1 MPDENLNFPPQKG
14 DSHGYYRVLN
24 TTVDATSDE
33 IYHAW
38 ETALIENHPDL
49 NLNKSTVALEA
60 RLRRIKEAFLVLYDP
75 VLRAWYDG
83 PEPFVTVLDREF
95 AECSKRFASR
105 AAGWKAI
112 LRINKEEQ
120 SKSLDDEARERAD
133 QACREQ
139 KQLAQDAAEKQLAQ
153 DATEKKSLADKA
165 RERADQACREQKQ
178 LAQDAA
184 ERKSLA
190 GAAIYT
196 AWSIMFLALTPTLS
210 NQVLRIPT
218 TDYIV
223 NPTLTSSVVY
233 GLAVA
238 QLCLGVNTKIFIL
251 DTTMKKRINY
261 TIIGAQLF
269 SIFILAI

>member
-14 DSHGYYRVLN
+14 DSHDYYRLLN
-24 TTVDATSDE
+24 TTVDATTDE
-33 IYHAW
+33 IAHAW
-38 ETALIENHPDL
+38 ETALIDNHPDL
-49 NLNKSTVALEA
+49 HSDKSILQLEE
-60 RLRRIKEAFLVLYDP
+60 RLKLINEAKEVLCDP
-75 VLRAWYDG
+75 LLRSRYNG
-83 PEPFVTVLDREF
+83 REIVTPDM
-95 AECSKRFASR
+95 
-105 AAGWKAI
+105 
-112 LRINKEEQ
+112 
-120 SKSLDDEARERAD
+120 ARERAD
-133 QACREQ
+133 QACREH
-139 KQLAQDAAEKQLAQ
+139 KQLAQDAA
-153 DATEKKSLADKA
+153 EKKSLADKA

-184 ERKSLA
+184 ETKSLA

-238 QLCLGVNTKIFIL
+238 LLCLGANTKIFVL
-251 DTTMKKRINY
+251 DTTLKKRINY

-269 SIFILAI
+269 CIFVLAI

>member
-14 DSHGYYRVLN
+14 DSHDYYRLLN
-24 TTVDATSDE
+24 TTVDATTDE
-33 IYHAW
+33 IAHAW
-38 ETALIENHPDL
+38 ETALIDNHPDL
-49 NLNKSTVALEA
+49 HSDKSILQLEE
-60 RLRRIKEAFLVLYDP
+60 RLKLINEAKEVLCDP
-75 VLRAWYDG
+75 LLRSRYNG
-83 PEPFVTVLDREF
+83 REIVTPDM
-95 AECSKRFASR
+95 
-105 AAGWKAI
+105 
-112 LRINKEEQ
+112 
-120 SKSLDDEARERAD
+120 ARERAD

-139 KQLAQDAAEKQLAQ
+139 KK
-153 DATEKKSLADKA
+153 
-165 RERADQACREQKQ
+165 

-238 QLCLGVNTKIFIL
+238 LLCLGANTKIFVL
-251 DTTMKKRINY
+251 DTTLKKRINY

-269 SIFILAI
+269 CIFVLVI

>member
-14 DSHGYYRVLN
+14 DSHGYYRMLN

-49 NLNKSTVALEA
+49 NLDKSILQLEE
-60 RLRRIKEAFLVLYDP
+60 RLKLINEAKEVLCDP
-75 VLRAWYDG
+75 LLRSRYNG
-83 PEPFVTVLDREF
+83 REIVTPDM
-95 AECSKRFASR
+95 
-105 AAGWKAI
+105 
-112 LRINKEEQ
+112 
-120 SKSLDDEARERAD
+120 ARERAD

-139 KQLAQDAAEKQLAQ
+139 KQLAQDAA
-153 DATEKKSLADKA
+153 EKKSLADKA

-184 ERKSLA
+184 ETKSLA

-238 QLCLGVNTKIFIL
+238 LLCIGANTKIFVL
-251 DTTMKKRINY
+251 DTTLKKRINY

-269 SIFILAI
+269 CIFVLVI

>member
-1 MPDENLNFPPQKG
+1 MPDENLNFLPQKG

-24 TTVDATSDE
+24 TTVDATTDE
-33 IYHAW
+33 IAHAW
-38 ETALIENHPDL
+38 ETALIDNHPDL
-49 NLNKSTVALEA
+49 HSDKSILQLEE
-60 RLRRIKEAFLVLYDP
+60 RLKLINEAKEVLCDP
-75 VLRAWYDG
+75 LLRSRYNG
-83 PEPFVTVLDREF
+83 REIVTPDM
-95 AECSKRFASR
+95 
-105 AAGWKAI
+105 
-112 LRINKEEQ
+112 
-120 SKSLDDEARERAD
+120 ARERAD

-139 KQLAQDAAEKQLAQ
+139 KQLAQDAAEK
-153 DATEKKSLADKA
+153 KSLADKA
-165 RERADQACREQKQ
+165 RERADQACREQKK

-184 ERKSLA
+184 EKKSLA

-238 QLCLGVNTKIFIL
+238 LLCLGVNTKIFVL
-251 DTTMKKRINY
+251 DTTLKNRINY

-269 SIFILAI
+269 SIFVLAI

>member
-1 MPDENLNFPPQKG
+1 MPDENLNFLPQKG

-24 TTVDATSDE
+24 TTVDATTDE
-33 IYHAW
+33 IAHAW
-38 ETALIENHPDL
+38 ETALIDNHPDL
-49 NLNKSTVALEA
+49 HSDKSILQLEEKLKLINEA
-60 RLRRIKEAFLVLYDP
+60 KEVLCDPLLRSRYNGREI
-75 VLRAWYDG
+75 
-83 PEPFVTVLDREF
+83 VTPDM
-95 AECSKRFASR
+95 
-105 AAGWKAI
+105 
-112 LRINKEEQ
+112 
-120 SKSLDDEARERAD
+120 ARERAD

-139 KQLAQDAAEKQLAQ
+139 KQLAQDAA
-153 DATEKKSLADKA
+153 EKKSLADKA

-210 NQVLRIPT
+210 NQVLWIPT

-238 QLCLGVNTKIFIL
+238 LLCLGANTKIFIL
-251 DTTMKKRINY
+251 DTTLKKRINY

-269 SIFILAI
+269 SIFVLAI

>member
-14 DSHGYYRVLN
+14 DSHDYYRLLN
-24 TTVDATSDE
+24 TTVDATTDE
-33 IYHAW
+33 IAHAW
-38 ETALIENHPDL
+38 ETALIDNHPDL
-49 NLNKSTVALEA
+49 HSDKSILQLEE
-60 RLRRIKEAFLVLYDP
+60 RLKLINEAKEVLCDP
-75 VLRAWYDG
+75 LLRSRYNG
-83 PEPFVTVLDREF
+83 REIVTPDM
-95 AECSKRFASR
+95 
-105 AAGWKAI
+105 
-112 LRINKEEQ
+112 
-120 SKSLDDEARERAD
+120 ARERAD

-139 KQLAQDAAEKQLAQ
+139 KQLAQDAAEK
-153 DATEKKSLADKA
+153 
-165 RERADQACREQKQ
+165 
-178 LAQDAA
+178 
-184 ERKSLA
+184 KSLA

-238 QLCLGVNTKIFIL
+238 LLCIGANTKIFVL
-251 DTTMKKRINY
+251 DTTLKKRINY

-269 SIFILAI
+269 CIFVLVI

>member
-1 MPDENLNFPPQKG
+1 MPDENLNFLPQKG

-24 TTVDATSDE
+24 TTVDATTDE
-33 IYHAW
+33 IAHAW
-38 ETALIENHPDL
+38 ETALIDNHPDL
-49 NLNKSTVALEA
+49 HSDKSILQLEEKLKLINEA
-60 RLRRIKEAFLVLYDP
+60 KEVLCDPLLRSRYNGREI
-75 VLRAWYDG
+75 
-83 PEPFVTVLDREF
+83 VTPDM
-95 AECSKRFASR
+95 
-105 AAGWKAI
+105 
-112 LRINKEEQ
+112 
-120 SKSLDDEARERAD
+120 ARERAD

-139 KQLAQDAAEKQLAQ
+139 EQLAQDAAEKN
-153 DATEKKSLADKA
+153 SLADKA
-165 RERADQACREQKQ
+165 RERADQACRKQKQ

-184 ERKSLA
+184 EKKSLA

-196 AWSIMFLALTPTLS
+196 AWSIMFLALIPTLS

-238 QLCLGVNTKIFIL
+238 LLCLGVNTKIFVL
-251 DTTMKKRINY
+251 DTTLKKRINY

-269 SIFILAI
+269 SIFVLAI

>member
-24 TTVDATSDE
+24 TTVDATREE

-49 NLNKSTVALEA
+49 NLDKSTMALEA

-75 VLRAWYDG
+75 VLRARYDG
-83 PEPFVTVLDREF
+83 PEPFVTVLEREF
-95 AECSKRFASR
+95 AEGVKKFALKV
-105 AAGWKAI
+105 AECEAI
-112 LRINKEEQ
+112 RRINKEEQ

-139 KQLAQDAAEKQLAQ
+139 KQLAQDAA
-153 DATEKKSLADKA
+153 EKKSLADKA

-269 SIFILAI
+269 SIFVLAI

>member
-49 NLNKSTVALEA
+49 HSDKSILQLEE
-60 RLRRIKEAFLVLYDP
+60 RLKLINEAKEVLCDP
-75 VLRAWYDG
+75 LLRSRYNG
-83 PEPFVTVLDREF
+83 REIVTPDM
-95 AECSKRFASR
+95 
-105 AAGWKAI
+105 
-112 LRINKEEQ
+112 
-120 SKSLDDEARERAD
+120 ARERAD

-139 KQLAQDAAEKQLAQ
+139 KK
-153 DATEKKSLADKA
+153 
-165 RERADQACREQKQ
+165 

-238 QLCLGVNTKIFIL
+238 LLCIGANTKIFVL
-251 DTTMKKRINY
+251 DTTLKKRINY

-269 SIFILAI
+269 CIFVLVI

>member
-14 DSHGYYRVLN
+14 DSHDYYRLLN
-24 TTVDATSDE
+24 TTVDATTDE
-33 IYHAW
+33 IAHAW
-38 ETALIENHPDL
+38 ETALIDNHPDL
-49 NLNKSTVALEA
+49 HSDKSILQLEE
-60 RLRRIKEAFLVLYDP
+60 RLKLINEAKEVLCDP
-75 VLRAWYDG
+75 LLRSRYNG
-83 PEPFVTVLDREF
+83 REIVTPDM
-95 AECSKRFASR
+95 
-105 AAGWKAI
+105 
-112 LRINKEEQ
+112 
-120 SKSLDDEARERAD
+120 ARERAD

-139 KQLAQDAAEKQLAQ
+139 KQLAQDAA
-153 DATEKKSLADKA
+153 EKKSLADKA

-184 ERKSLA
+184 ETKSLA

-196 AWSIMFLALTPTLS
+196 AWSIMFLALIPTLS

-238 QLCLGVNTKIFIL
+238 LLCLGVNTKIFVL
-251 DTTMKKRINY
+251 DTTLKKRINY

-269 SIFILAI
+269 SIFVLAI

>member
-14 DSHGYYRVLN
+14 DSHDYYRLLN
-24 TTVDATSDE
+24 TTVDATTDE
-33 IYHAW
+33 IAHAW
-38 ETALIENHPDL
+38 ETALIDNHPDL
-49 NLNKSTVALEA
+49 HSDKSILQLEE
-60 RLRRIKEAFLVLYDP
+60 RLKLINEAKEVLCDP
-75 VLRAWYDG
+75 LLRSRYNG
-83 PEPFVTVLDREF
+83 REIVTPDM
-95 AECSKRFASR
+95 
-105 AAGWKAI
+105 
-112 LRINKEEQ
+112 
-120 SKSLDDEARERAD
+120 ARERAD

-139 KQLAQDAAEKQLAQ
+139 KQLAQDAAEK
-153 DATEKKSLADKA
+153 KSLADKA
-165 RERADQACREQKQ
+165 RERADQACREQKK

-238 QLCLGVNTKIFIL
+238 LLCLGANTKIFVL
-251 DTTMKKRINY
+251 DTTLKKRINY

-269 SIFILAI
+269 CIFVLVI

>member
-1 MPDENLNFPPQKG
+1 MPDENLNFLPQKG

-24 TTVDATSDE
+24 TTVDATTDE
-33 IYHAW
+33 IAHAW
-38 ETALIENHPDL
+38 ETALIDNHPDL
-49 NLNKSTVALEA
+49 HSDKSILQLEE
-60 RLRRIKEAFLVLYDP
+60 RLKLINEAKEVLCDP
-75 VLRAWYDG
+75 LLRSRYNG
-83 PEPFVTVLDREF
+83 REIVTPDM
-95 AECSKRFASR
+95 
-105 AAGWKAI
+105 
-112 LRINKEEQ
+112 
-120 SKSLDDEARERAD
+120 ARERAD

-139 KQLAQDAAEKQLAQ
+139 EQLAQDAAEKN
-153 DATEKKSLADKA
+153 SLADKA
-165 RERADQACREQKQ
+165 RERADQACRKQKQ

-184 ERKSLA
+184 EKKSLA

-196 AWSIMFLALTPTLS
+196 AWSIMFLALIPTLS

-238 QLCLGVNTKIFIL
+238 LLCLGVNTKIFVL
-251 DTTMKKRINY
+251 DTTLKKRINY

-269 SIFILAI
+269 SIFVLAI

>member
-1 MPDENLNFPPQKG
+1 MPDENLNFLPQKG

-24 TTVDATSDE
+24 TTVDATTDE
-33 IYHAW
+33 IAHAW
-38 ETALIENHPDL
+38 ETALIDNHPDL
-49 NLNKSTVALEA
+49 HSDKSILQLEEKLKLINEA
-60 RLRRIKEAFLVLYDP
+60 KEVLCDPLLRSRYNGREI
-75 VLRAWYDG
+75 
-83 PEPFVTVLDREF
+83 VTPDM
-95 AECSKRFASR
+95 
-105 AAGWKAI
+105 
-112 LRINKEEQ
+112 
-120 SKSLDDEARERAD
+120 
-133 QACREQ
+133 
-139 KQLAQDAAEKQLAQ
+139 
-153 DATEKKSLADKA
+153 A

-210 NQVLRIPT
+210 NQVFRIPI

-223 NPTLTSSVVY
+223 NPALTSSVVY

-238 QLCLGVNTKIFIL
+238 LLCLGVNTKIFVL
-251 DTTMKKRINY
+251 DTTLKKRINY

-269 SIFILAI
+269 SIFVLAI

>member
-1 MPDENLNFPPQKG
+1 MLIRSGRSRQDCVAEMPDENLNFLPQKG

-24 TTVDATSDE
+24 TTVDATTDE
-33 IYHAW
+33 IAHAW
-38 ETALIENHPDL
+38 ETALIDNHPDL
-49 NLNKSTVALEA
+49 HSDKSILQLEE
-60 RLRRIKEAFLVLYDP
+60 RLKLINEAKEVLCDP
-75 VLRAWYDG
+75 LLRSRYNG
-83 PEPFVTVLDREF
+83 REIVTPDM
-95 AECSKRFASR
+95 
-105 AAGWKAI
+105 
-112 LRINKEEQ
+112 
-120 SKSLDDEARERAD
+120 ARERAD

-139 KQLAQDAAEKQLAQ
+139 KQLAQDAAEK
-153 DATEKKSLADKA
+153 KSLADKA
-165 RERADQACREQKQ
+165 RERADQACREQKK

-184 ERKSLA
+184 EKKSLA

-238 QLCLGVNTKIFIL
+238 LLCLGANTKIFML
-251 DTTMKKRINY
+251 DTTLKKRINY

-269 SIFILAI
+269 SIFVLAI

>member
-1 MPDENLNFPPQKG
+1 M
-14 DSHGYYRVLN
+14 LN
-24 TTVDATSDE
+24 TTVDATNDE

-49 NLNKSTVALEA
+49 NLDKSILQLEE
-60 RLRRIKEAFLVLYDP
+60 RLKLINEAKEVLCDP
-75 VLRAWYDG
+75 LLRSRYNG
-83 PEPFVTVLDREF
+83 REIVTPDM
-95 AECSKRFASR
+95 
-105 AAGWKAI
+105 
-112 LRINKEEQ
+112 
-120 SKSLDDEARERAD
+120 ARERAD

-139 KQLAQDAAEKQLAQ
+139 KQLAQDAA
-153 DATEKKSLADKA
+153 EKKSLADKA

-178 LAQDAA
+178 LTQDAA
-184 ERKSLA
+184 EKKSLA

-238 QLCLGVNTKIFIL
+238 LLCLGVNTKIFVL
-251 DTTMKKRINY
+251 DTTLKKRINY

-269 SIFILAI
+269 SIYSFHNFNATATLDSVISLELFRLALLQFGMR

>member
-14 DSHGYYRVLN
+14 DSHGYYRMLN

-75 VLRAWYDG
+75 VLRALYDG

-139 KQLAQDAAEKQLAQ
+139 KQLAQDAAEKQLAH
-153 DATEKKSLADKA
+153 DAAEKKSLADKA
-165 RERADQACREQKQ
+165 RERADQACREQKK

-238 QLCLGVNTKIFIL
+238 LLCLGANTKIFVL
-251 DTTMKKRINY
+251 DTTLKKRINY

-269 SIFILAI
+269 CIFVLVI

>member
-14 DSHGYYRVLN
+14 DSHGYYRMLN

-49 NLNKSTVALEA
+49 NLDKSILQLEE
-60 RLRRIKEAFLVLYDP
+60 RLKLINEAKEVLCDP
-75 VLRAWYDG
+75 LLRSRYNG
-83 PEPFVTVLDREF
+83 REIVTPDM
-95 AECSKRFASR
+95 
-105 AAGWKAI
+105 
-112 LRINKEEQ
+112 
-120 SKSLDDEARERAD
+120 ARERAD
-133 QACREQ
+133 QACRKQ
-139 KQLAQDAAEKQLAQ
+139 KQLAQDAAEK
-153 DATEKKSLADKA
+153 
-165 RERADQACREQKQ
+165 
-178 LAQDAA
+178 
-184 ERKSLA
+184 KSLA

-196 AWSIMFLALTPTLS
+196 AWSIMFLALIPTLS

-238 QLCLGVNTKIFIL
+238 LLCLGVNTKIFVL
-251 DTTMKKRINY
+251 DTTLKKRINY

-269 SIFILAI
+269 SIYSFHNFNATATLDSVISLELFRLALLQFGMR